1 MKIITVVRW
10 GVSIPK
16 RLTFYLLSGGD
27 DSSSL
32 LSLSR
37 GSDFSTSFED
47 LWVDI
52 SKQLVDSTI
61 IELLSD
67 LAEESKINQFFLDM
81 MAGSPVNST
90 EKKPALHTALRAP
103 KDSKI
108 LVEGANVIPRIT
120 ETLEKMEELHWVSSS
135 SVPYGKIEMTISKIT
150 MDGKKTLKEL
160 DELLKSTT
168 ELGKLDVFDGFSNDD

>member
-1 MKIITVVRW
+1 MHSSNNKNRVW
-10 GVSIPK
+10 
-16 RLTFYLLSGGD
+16 
-27 DSSSL
+27 SSL
-32 LSLSR
+32 EEHCKGISKKSLTELFDENPNR

-52 SKQLVDSTI
+52 SKQLVDSTT

-108 LVEGANVIPRIT
+108 LVEGTNVIPRIT
-120 ETLEKMEELHWVSSS
+120 ETLEKMEEFSHL
-135 SVPYGKIEMTISKIT
+135 IRN
-150 MDGKKTLKEL
+150 
-160 DELLKSTT
+160 
-168 ELGKLDVFDGFSNDD
+168 GKLLGSTGAPITSVVALGIGAVSYTHLRAHET